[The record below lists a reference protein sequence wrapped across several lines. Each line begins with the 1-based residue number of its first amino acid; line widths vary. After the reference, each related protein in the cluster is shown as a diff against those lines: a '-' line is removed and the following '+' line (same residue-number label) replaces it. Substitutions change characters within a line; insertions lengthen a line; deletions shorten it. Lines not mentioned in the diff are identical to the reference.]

1 MGKHLGPRTL
11 EPKCFTL
18 EPKCRY
24 PEFRK
29 TSLRRNVSQRTLE
42 PDGPL
47 KHTIYKMSAHTTS
60 TRTQTRGTIGRVSG
74 RKVSTSSRS
83 GSKFRAGI
91 DLRTGRSKKQKN
103 TTFKKHFRLCGN
115 LLWGHANLS
124 QSRSIFNAKVQRL
137 RKDLSVTAKVQ
148 G

>member
-18 EPKCRY
+18 KPKCRY

-42 PDGPL
+42 PNGPL
-47 KHTIYKMSAHTTS
+47 KHTIYKMSAHTIVTH
-60 TRTQTRGTIGRVSG
+60 TQTRGTIGRVSG
-74 RKVSTSSRS
+74 RKVSTGFRS

-91 DLRTGRSKKQKN
+91 DLRTGKTKNKKIKN
-103 TTFKKHFRLCGN
+103 TSDCAETYCG
-115 LLWGHANLS
+115 AMLS
-124 QSRSIFNAKVQRL
+124 F
-137 RKDLSVTAKVQ
+137 SVAFQ
-148 G
+148 F

>member
-18 EPKCRY
+18 KPKCRY

-47 KHTIYKMSAHTTS
+47 KHTIYKMSAHTIVTH
-60 TRTQTRGTIGRVSG
+60 TQTRGTIGRV
-74 RKVSTSSRS
+74 
-83 GSKFRAGI
+83 FRAKSF
-91 DLRTGRSKKQKN
+91 DKLPEEDRSFGPESTFGPEDRKN
-103 TTFKKHFRLCGN
+103 EKTK
-115 LLWGHANLS
+115 
-124 QSRSIFNAKVQRL
+124 IV
-137 RKDLSVTAKVQ
+137 
-148 G
+148 